1 MSVNLPAELQDAIRR
16 VAEGR
21 DRGALRE
28 SSARIS
34 EHYRAR
40 GTSRE
45 VIGGGGDAIAYAL
58 SRMPATYAAVA
69 AVLAELRDR
78 APEFAPATLLDA
90 GAGPGT
96 AGWAVA
102 EVYPGIG
109 ATLLDHSPEFLT
121 LARDLGLEAITT
133 AGDLTR
139 FDLGKSFD
147 LITCAYALTELG
159 DAAVLEAADRL
170 WAHASGILVIVE
182 PGRPRDFQRLMAV
195 RARLVERGGRVLA
208 PCPHDK
214 PCPLVAPDWC
224 HFSVRLN
231 RSREHMRMKGA
242 ALGYEDE
249 KFSYLVV
256 AKGEIGTRTPA
267 RIIRSPEENKFSV
280 TLAVCAPDGAEA
292 RVISSRDKPAF
303 KVARKLAWGDSL

>member
-90 GAGPGT
+90 GAGPG
-96 AGWAVA
+96 GV
-102 EVYPGIG
+102 
-109 ATLLDHSPEFLT
+109 
-121 LARDLGLEAITT
+121 
-133 AGDLTR
+133 
-139 FDLGKSFD
+139 
-147 LITCAYALTELG
+147 C
-159 DAAVLEAADRL
+159 
-170 WAHASGILVIVE
+170 
-182 PGRPRDFQRLMAV
+182 FQ
-195 RARLVERGGRVLA
+195 
-208 PCPHDK
+208 
-214 PCPLVAPDWC
+214 
-224 HFSVRLN
+224 
-231 RSREHMRMKGA
+231 
-242 ALGYEDE
+242 
-249 KFSYLVV
+249 
-256 AKGEIGTRTPA
+256 
-267 RIIRSPEENKFSV
+267 
-280 TLAVCAPDGAEA
+280 
-292 RVISSRDKPAF
+292 
-303 KVARKLAWGDSL
+303 